1 MTNEEYLRQQLV
13 WVERRMGALAEIEAR
28 LTEMRALAEYA
39 RDNSLSRVQTR
50 EINAKL
56 QGLQQEVTKLD
67 EQSKVFWLDYQ

>member
-1 MTNEEYLRQQLV
+1 MK
-13 WVERRMGALAEIEAR
+13 ALDEIEAK

-56 QGLQQEVTKLD
+56 QGLQQEVIKLA
-67 EQSKVFWLDYQ
+67 EQSKVFWLDCQ